1 MLGGNKMPSLKSNL
15 VKRIDRLPKPG
26 NAADAMQPLF
36 EAVSNSIHSTQDR
49 FKENVATN
57 GKIVVTLTMARRQA
71 PAKII
76 VEDNGIGLDSKNYE
90 AFTTTDTDNKIARGG
105 KGVGRLLWL
114 DSFEAISVSSKSQEN
129 GRGTRRK
136 FRFVLSRSEQI
147 QDYEE
152 SSIDGVA
159 PETGVMVEFSGLRD
173 NGYRAKFPGRP
184 AYVFQHFTSHF
195 LPTFIGSRSPQIT
208 VHCGDETRHYPE
220 EINSIIH
227 RRETI
232 ENIATVDYGPLT
244 LTLMECDKIA
254 SADLQGSH
262 FVHFIAHDRTVHS
275 QKIDGKL
282 GLKYFGPNEDR
293 VFHAVLTGKY
303 LDDNVNQERTKF
315 QFEDAILDRIVNDV
329 CTPHI
334 EKFLA
339 EPLQSLRQDQRT
351 RVKAITES
359 YPSVAFGDVD
369 ELQEKL
375 PSGELNDDAI
385 FGHLSRER
393 YRRDQRQAEKIRT
406 VLERLKEPSVDVNTF
421 AGAIEA
427 AGKAIEEAEQKS
439 LTEYIVRRKVVLDF
453 IEILLEK
460 VRDDTRDSSYQREDI
475 LHSFICPLRVNTLT
489 NGSRKVVPAS
499 SHDLWIIDER
509 LTFAQY
515 FSSDAEFQNL
525 SDAVAS
531 EERPD
536 VLIFDHVHGLRQ
548 TEDPSRVLLVEF
560 KRPGRTSYASEE
572 NPQHQVERYVRR
584 LLEGGKLDVKGR
596 PIKLKDDTVF
606 YCFIVAD
613 IVGKLDEWTYSWDR
627 TADGRG
633 RLYQPRS
640 GFKGSIEL
648 IAWDTL
654 LSDARERNQAFFDR
668 AGISGKSFF
677 VEAQDAAHQR
687 LRAADDKAA
696 ETTLSYEA
704 ASV

>member
-1 MLGGNKMPSLKSNL
+1 MPSLKTNL
-15 VKRIDRLPKPG
+15 VKRIDRLPKPT
-26 NAADAMQPLF
+26 NTADAMQPLF

-49 FKENVATN
+49 FKDNVSTQ
-57 GKIVVTLTMARRQA
+57 GKITVTLTMASRRA
-71 PAKII
+71 PSKIV
-76 VEDNGIGLDSKNYE
+76 VEDNGIGLDARNYD

-114 DSFEAISVSSKSQEN
+114 DCFEAISITSMSVEIGDPK
-129 GRGTRRK
+129 RRK
-136 FRFVLSRSEQI
+136 FRFVLSQADQI

-152 SSIDGVA
+152 DKPDGTA
-159 PETGVMVEFSGLRD
+159 PDTGVLIEFDGLRD
-173 NGYRAKFPGRP
+173 NGYKAKFPGRP

-195 LPTFIGSRSPQIT
+195 LPTFIGSRSPRIT
-208 VHCGDETRHYPE
+208 VHCGDETRHYPD

-232 ENIATVDYGPLT
+232 ENIAAADYGSLT
-244 LTLMECDKIA
+244 LTLMECDKVA

-282 GLKYFGPNEDR
+282 GLKYFGPKEDR
-293 VFHAVLTGKY
+293 VFHAVLTGKF

-315 QFEDAILDRIVNDV
+315 QFEDAVLDRIVSDV

-334 EKFLA
+334 ENFLA
-339 EPLQSLRQDQRT
+339 GPLQSLRQDQRT

-393 YRRDQRQAEKIRT
+393 YRRDQRQAEKIRA
-406 VLERLKEPSVDVNTF
+406 VLERLKEPSVDVNSF
-421 AGAIEA
+421 ASAIEA
-427 AGKAIEEAEQKS
+427 ASKAIEEAEQKS

-475 LHSFICPLRVNTLT
+475 LHSFICPLRVNTLSD
-489 NGSRKVVPAS
+489 GARKVVPAA

-515 FSSDAEFQNL
+515 FSSDEEFQNL

-531 EERPD
+531 DERPD

-548 TEDPSRVLLVEF
+548 TDDPSRVLLVEF
-560 KRPGRTSYASEE
+560 KRPGRTSYASDE

-596 PIKLKDDTVF
+596 PIKLKEDTVF

-613 IVGKLDEWTYSWDR
+613 IVGKMDDWTYSWDR

-633 RLYQPRS
+633 RFYQPRS

-677 VEAQDAAHQR
+677 VEGQEASHQR
-687 LRAADDKAA
+687 LRAESELTSGLMASADVPL
-696 ETTLSYEA
+696 T
-704 ASV
+704 

>member
-1 MLGGNKMPSLKSNL
+1 MPSLKSNL
-15 VKRIDRLPKPG
+15 VKRIDRLPKPS

-49 FKENVATN
+49 FKENVGTK
-57 GKIVVTLTMARRQA
+57 GKIIVTLTMARRQA
-71 PAKII
+71 PAKIV
-76 VEDNGIGLDSKNYE
+76 VEDNGVGLDGRNYD

-114 DSFEAISVSSKSQEN
+114 DCFEAISVSSLSIEN
-129 GRGTRRK
+129 GDPKRRK
-136 FRFVLSRSEQI
+136 FRFVLSQSDQI

-152 SSIDGVA
+152 SKTDTGA
-159 PETGVMVEFSGLRD
+159 PDTGVVVEFDGLRD

-195 LPTFIGSRSPQIT
+195 LPTFIGSRSPRIT
-208 VHCGDETRHYPE
+208 VHCGDETRHYPD

-232 ENIATVDYGPLT
+232 ENIPTVDYGPLT
-244 LTLMECDKIA
+244 LTLMECDKVA

-282 GLKYFGPNEDR
+282 GLKYFGVNEDR
-293 VFHAVLTGKY
+293 VFHAVLTGKF

-315 QFEDAILDRIVNDV
+315 QFEDAVLDHIVSDV

-339 EPLQSLRQDQRT
+339 EPLQALRQDQRT

-393 YRRDQRQAEKIRT
+393 YRRDQRQAEKIRA
-406 VLERLKEPSVDVNTF
+406 VLERLKEPSVDVNSF
-421 AGAIEA
+421 ASAIEA
-427 AGKAIEEAEQKS
+427 AGRAIEEAEQKS

-475 LHSFICPLRVNTLT
+475 LHSFICPLRVNTLSD
-489 NGSRKVVPAS
+489 GAKKVVPAA

-515 FSSDAEFQNL
+515 FSSDEEFQNL

-531 EERPD
+531 DERPD

-548 TEDPSRVLLVEF
+548 TDDPSRVLLVEF
-560 KRPGRTSYASEE
+560 KRPGRTSYAADE

-596 PIKLKDDTVF
+596 PIKLKEDTVF

-613 IVGKLDEWTYSWDR
+613 LVGKMDDWTYSWDR

-633 RLYQPRS
+633 RFYQPRS

-677 VEAQDAAHQR
+677 VEAQETSHQR
-687 LRAADDKAA
+687 LRAEDERTADAILPADVA
-696 ETTLSYEA
+696 T
-704 ASV
+704 V

>member
-1 MLGGNKMPSLKSNL
+1 MPSLKTNL
-15 VKRIDRLPKPG
+15 VKRIDRLPKPN

-49 FKENVATN
+49 FKENVATK
-57 GKIVVTLTMARRQA
+57 GEIIVTLTMASRQA
-71 PAKII
+71 PSKIL
-76 VEDNGIGLDSKNYE
+76 VEDNGVGLDGKNYD

-114 DSFEAISVSSKSQEN
+114 DCFEAISVSSTSVEN
-129 GRGTRRK
+129 GDPKRRT
-136 FRFVLSRSEQI
+136 FRFVLSQSDQI

-152 SSIDGVA
+152 TGADA
-159 PETGVMVEFSGLRD
+159 TLPDTGVMVAFEGLRD

-195 LPTFIGSRSPQIT
+195 LPTFIGSRSPRIT
-208 VHCGDETRHYPE
+208 VHCGDETRHYPD

-232 ENIATVDYGPLT
+232 ESIATVDYGPLT
-244 LTLMECDKIA
+244 LTLMECDKVA

-282 GLKYFGPNEDR
+282 GLKYFGANEDR
-293 VFHAVLTGKY
+293 VFHAVLTGKF

-315 QFEDAILDRIVNDV
+315 QFEDAVLDRIVSDV

-339 EPLQSLRQDQRT
+339 EPLQALRQDQRT

-393 YRRDQRQAEKIRT
+393 YRRDQRQAEKIRS
-406 VLERLKEPSVDVNTF
+406 VLERLKEPSVDVNSF
-421 AGAIEA
+421 ASAIEA

-475 LHSFICPLRVNTLT
+475 LHSFICPLRVNTLSD
-489 NGSRKVVPAS
+489 GGRKIVPAT

-515 FSSDAEFQNL
+515 FSSDEEFQNL
-525 SDAVAS
+525 SDAIAS
-531 EERPD
+531 DERPD

-548 TEDPSRVLLVEF
+548 TDDPSRVLLVEF
-560 KRPGRTSYASEE
+560 KRPGRTSYGADE

-584 LLEGGKLDVKGR
+584 LLEGGKMDVKGR
-596 PIKLKDDTVF
+596 PIKLKEDTVF

-613 IVGKLDEWTYSWDR
+613 IVGKMDDWTYSWDR

-633 RLYQPRS
+633 RYYQPRS

-648 IAWDTL
+648 IGWDTL

-677 VEAQDAAHQR
+677 VETQETSHQR
-687 LRAADDKAA
+687 LRAEVELVDEAVSPADAA
-696 ETTLSYEA
+696 A
-704 ASV
+704 V

>member
-1 MLGGNKMPSLKSNL
+1 MPSLKTNL
-15 VKRIDRLPKPG
+15 VKRIDRLPKPT

-49 FKENVATN
+49 FKENVATQ
-57 GKIVVTLTMARRQA
+57 GKIIVTLTMASRQS
-71 PAKII
+71 PSKIV
-76 VEDNGIGLDSKNYE
+76 VEDNGVGLDSRNYD
-90 AFTTTDTDNKIARGG
+90 AFTTTDTDNKITRGG

-114 DSFEAISVSSKSQEN
+114 DCFEAISVSSTSVETGDPK
-129 GRGTRRK
+129 RRK
-136 FRFVLSRSEQI
+136 FRFVLSQSDQI

-152 SSIDGVA
+152 SK
-159 PETGVMVEFSGLRD
+159 PEGAATDTGVMVEFDGLRD

-195 LPTFIGSRSPQIT
+195 LPTFIGSRSPRIT
-208 VHCGDETRHYPE
+208 VHCGDETRHYPD
-220 EINSIIH
+220 EINAIIH

-232 ENIATVDYGPLT
+232 QSIPTADYGPLT
-244 LTLMECDKIA
+244 LTLMECDKVA

-293 VFHAVLTGKY
+293 VFHAVLTGKF

-315 QFEDAILDRIVNDV
+315 QFEDAVLDRIVTDV

-339 EPLQSLRQDQRT
+339 EPLQALRQDQRT

-393 YRRDQRQAEKIRT
+393 YRRDQRQAEKIRA
-406 VLERLKEPSVDVNTF
+406 VLERLKEPSVDVNSF
-421 AGAIEA
+421 ASAIEA

-475 LHSFICPLRVNTLT
+475 LHSFICPLRVNTLSD
-489 NGSRKVVPAS
+489 GARKVVPAA

-515 FSSDAEFQNL
+515 FSSDEEFQNL

-531 EERPD
+531 DERPD

-548 TEDPSRVLLVEF
+548 TDDPSRVLLVEF
-560 KRPGRTSYASEE
+560 KRPGRTSYAADE

-596 PIKLKDDTVF
+596 PIKLKEDTVF

-613 IVGKLDEWTYSWDR
+613 IVGKMDDWTYSWDR

-633 RLYQPRS
+633 RFYQPRS

-677 VEAQDAAHQR
+677 VEAQEASHKR
-687 LRAADDKAA
+687 LRAEDELAADTIAPADAPV
-696 ETTLSYEA
+696 T
-704 ASV
+704 